1 MTTTGTADRSPI
13 AWFVA
18 DAFALAGR
26 SIRHE
31 LRSLDG
37 LLVTVLLPV
46 LILLAF
52 VYIFGGALRT
62 PGSYIDYVV
71 PGIVVL
77 TSGYGAA
84 LTATA
89 LTRDLTTATIDRLRS
104 LPASPAALFAGH
116 VTAALL
122 RTLVSATLLIGVA
135 IAVGF
140 DAVASPGAWL
150 AAIGIVALYVT
161 AIAWVSVI
169 VGVVAR
175 SVDAAGGFSFV
186 VLFLPYLSSGF
197 VPPETLPSQLRAV
210 AVNQPMTPVIET
222 LRALLLGTELGMQGW
237 RAVTYCVAIVAVAMP
252 TSAVLFHRRTGR
264 WTSTD
269 QAGSLA
275 GGPS

>member
-1 MTTTGTADRSPI
+1 MTDSAPADRSPLV
-13 AWFVA
+13 WLMA
-18 DAFALAGR
+18 DTAALAGR

-52 VYIFGGALRT
+52 VYILGGALET

-77 TSGYGAA
+77 TCGYGAA

-89 LTRDLTTATIDRLRS
+89 LTQDLTTGTIDRVRS

-122 RTLVSATLLIGVA
+122 RTLFSAALVVGVA
-135 IAVGF
+135 ITLGF
-140 DAVASPGAWL
+140 GAAASPRAWL
-150 AAIGIVALYVT
+150 TALGVVT
-161 AIAWVSVI
+161 FYISAIAWVSVA
-169 VGVVAR
+169 VGVAAR
-175 SVDAAGGFSFV
+175 SVEAASGFSFL

-197 VPPETLPSQLRAV
+197 VPPETLPTALRAI
-210 AVNQPMTPVIET
+210 AEHQPLTPVIET
-222 LRALLLGTELGMQGW
+222 LRALLLGAELDNHGW
-237 RAVTYCVAIVAVAMP
+237 RAAAWSIAIIAVAIPA
-252 TSAVLFHRRTGR
+252 SAILFGRRTNR
-264 WTSTD
+264 
-269 QAGSLA
+269 
-275 GGPS
+275 

>member
-1 MTTTGTADRSPI
+1 MTTTVPPARSRLAWLMADTS
-13 AWFVA
+13 
-18 DAFALAGR
+18 ALAGR

-46 LILLAF
+46 LVLLAF
-52 VYIFGGALRT
+52 VYILGGALET
-62 PGSYIDYVV
+62 PGRYIDYVV

-89 LTRDLTTATIDRLRS
+89 LTQDLTTGTIDRLRS

-122 RTLVSATLLIGVA
+122 RTLFSATLLVGIA
-135 IAVGF
+135 IALGF
-140 DAVASPGAWL
+140 GASASPTAWL
-150 AAIGIVALYVT
+150 AASGVVALYIL
-161 AIAWVSVI
+161 AIAWASVI

-175 SVDAAGGFSFV
+175 SVEAASGFSFF

-197 VPPETLPSQLRAV
+197 VPPETLPAALQAV
-210 AVNQPMTPVIET
+210 ALNQPLTPVIET
-222 LRALLLGTELGMQGW
+222 LRALLTGTELGSNGW
-237 RAVTYCVAIVAVAMP
+237 RATAWCFAIIAVAMP
-252 TSAVLFHRRTGR
+252 TSATLFRRRTSR
-264 WTSTD
+264 
-269 QAGSLA
+269 
-275 GGPS
+275 

>member
-1 MTTTGTADRSPI
+1 MTTTVPAARSPL
-13 AWFVA
+13 AWLVA
-18 DAFALAGR
+18 DTSALAGR

-52 VYIFGGALRT
+52 VYILGGALETTGR
-62 PGSYIDYVV
+62 YIDYVV

-89 LTRDLTTATIDRLRS
+89 LTQDLTTGTIDRLRS

-122 RTLVSATLLIGVA
+122 RTLFSATLLVGIA
-135 IAVGF
+135 IALGF
-140 DAVASPGAWL
+140 GANASSRAWL
-150 AAIGIVALYVT
+150 AAIGVVALYSS
-161 AIAWVSVI
+161 AIAWASVV
-169 VGVVAR
+169 VGVAAR
-175 SVDAAGGFSFV
+175 SVEAASGFSFF

-197 VPPETLPSQLRAV
+197 VPLETLPPALRVV
-210 AVNQPMTPVIET
+210 AENQPLTPVIET
-222 LRALLLGTELGMQGW
+222 LRALLIGTELGNDGW
-237 RAVTYCVAIVAVAMP
+237 RATAWCLAIIAVAIP
-252 TSAVLFHRRTGR
+252 TSATLFRRR
-264 WTSTD
+264 MRR
-269 QAGSLA
+269 
-275 GGPS
+275 